1 MSTTTIT
8 TTGADP
14 RALISPAEFEG
25 VTATVIDNNP
35 GMTPADAAR
44 IVEEALKFVAAGARS
59 PGGMRPSRTVD
70 EGWHALILHTVVY
83 AQLCQRLGRFV
94 HHVPERPDPTR
105 HDPTA
110 LERTQA
116 RIEEAGYTV
125 DRTLWLGPSNG
136 SIPVAATCEHTSCG
150 DANCELNCSTSHP
163 N

>member
-1 MSTTTIT
+1 MSTTITAMAKEARTLIT
-8 TTGADP
+8 T
-14 RALISPAEFEG
+14 AEFDG
-25 VTATVIDNNP
+25 VTATVVDNNP
-35 GMTPADAAR
+35 GMSETDAAR
-44 IVEEALKFVAAGARS
+44 IVEEALKFVAAGAQF

-83 AQLCQRLGRFV
+83 EGLCARLGRFV

-116 RIEEAGYTV
+116 RIEQAGYEA

-136 SIPVAATCEHTSCG
+136 SIPVAASCEHTSCG
-150 DANCELNCSTSHP
+150 DANCELNCRTDHP

>member
-1 MSTTTIT
+1 MSTTTLP
-8 TTGADP
+8 AVKDP
-14 RALISPAEFEG
+14 RDLITPDEFDG
-25 VTATVIDNNP
+25 VAATVVDDNP
-35 GMTPADAAR
+35 DVERHDAER
-44 IVEEALKFVAAGARS
+44 IVEEALKFVAAGAQF

-70 EGWHALILHTVVY
+70 AGWHALILHTKVY
-83 AQLCQRLGRFV
+83 AQLCKKLGLFV

-116 RIEEAGYTV
+116 CIVQAGYAV

-136 SIPVAATCEHTSCG
+136 SVPVAATCEHTSCG
-150 DANCELNCSTSHP
+150 DANCEMTCQTDHP

>member
-1 MSTTTIT
+1 MSTTTMQTIQ
-8 TTGADP
+8 DP
-14 RALISPAEFEG
+14 RTLITPAAFAG
-25 VTATVIDNNP
+25 VAATVVDNNP
-35 GMTPADAAR
+35 GMALTDAER
-44 IVEEALKFVAAGARS
+44 IVEEALKFVGAAAQF

-83 AQLCQRLGRFV
+83 EELCGRLGRFV
-94 HHVPERPDPTR
+94 HHVPERPDLTR

-116 RIEEAGYTV
+116 RITQAGYTV

-136 SIPVAATCEHTSCG
+136 SVPVAAACEHTSCG
-150 DANCELNCSTSHP
+150 DANCEVSCSDSHP